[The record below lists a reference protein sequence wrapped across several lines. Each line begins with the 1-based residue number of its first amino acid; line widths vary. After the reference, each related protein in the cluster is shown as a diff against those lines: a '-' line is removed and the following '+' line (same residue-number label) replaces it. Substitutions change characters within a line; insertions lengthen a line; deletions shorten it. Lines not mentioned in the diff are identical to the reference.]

1 MNIWRLKGRRGNT
14 DKGVCPVTKKE
25 EGGSHILQSEG
36 KRNWRDRWLEKK
48 FTKIHPQIGIKR

>member
-25 EGGSHILQSEG
+25 GVTSCKVKEKGTGGADG
-36 KRNWRDRWLEKK
+36 
-48 FTKIHPQIGIKR
+48 